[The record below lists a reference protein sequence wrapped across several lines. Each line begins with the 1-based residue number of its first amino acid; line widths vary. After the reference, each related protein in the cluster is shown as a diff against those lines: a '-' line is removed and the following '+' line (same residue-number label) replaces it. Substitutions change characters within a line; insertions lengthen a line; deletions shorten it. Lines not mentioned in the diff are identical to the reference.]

1 MSSNKSSS
9 SGIGICGVLTI
20 VFVVLKLVGVINWSW
35 LWVLCPLWIDI
46 LLTVIVLVIIAIID
60 NKNKKENMEEWE
72 NKMVDLIMY
81 QRDCVDAFR
90 MEFSK
95 EDIKCNSEVKR
106 NLLNL
111 LIVKEEKL
119 TKLIKCEEAF

>member
-1 MSSNKSSS
+1 MSSNRNSSS

-60 NKNKKENMEEWE
+60 KRIRKKTW
-72 NKMVDLIMY
+72 KSG
-81 QRDCVDAFR
+81 R
-90 MEFSK
+90 
-95 EDIKCNSEVKR
+95 IK
-106 NLLNL
+106 
-111 LIVKEEKL
+111 
-119 TKLIKCEEAF
+119 